1 MHGLFL
7 LMMVVIDEK
16 YKNQI
21 FYFPTKKS
29 QPTKVS
35 IREAIWN
42 FPPQLHRVQRFE
54 MWSIECEEESLA
66 VCVKILFSGPLLRAK
81 FTATLWIFYVF
92 SFPVLQRCFGEMEW
106 RKVSRKKL
114 WKASHLVIPIIPPE
128 WGPASLKGQY
138 WQQWYQSKASW
149 RGICQSSWLRFPN
162 TIFLLT

>member
-1 MHGLFL
+1 
-7 LMMVVIDEK
+7 MMVVIDEK
-16 YKNQI
+16 HKNQI

-35 IREAIWN
+35 IREAIWH
-42 FPPQLHRVQRFE
+42 FPPHLHRVQRFE

-81 FTATLWIFYVF
+81 FTATIWIFYVF

-114 WKASHLVIPIIPPE
+114 WKAS
-128 WGPASLKGQY
+128 
-138 WQQWYQSKASW
+138 
-149 RGICQSSWLRFPN
+149 QSSGHPN
-162 TIFLLT
+162 HTPWVGASITEGSVLVTVVSKQSILERKLSVFLT